1 MLPESIG
8 RIEKLRI
15 LRLGNTKIERLPSSI
30 TTLRNLESLDLHECR
45 KLVELPEGI
54 IKLEKLQVLKL
65 EGCRILRGV
74 PIGIGQLRR
83 LQKLDLFVVGK
94 GEKFAAISELA
105 NVGRNSEDL
114 SIIDIEHVIEP
125 YDAYKACLKQ
135 KANLQS

>member
-1 MLPESIG
+1 M
-8 RIEKLRI
+8 
-15 LRLGNTKIERLPSSI
+15 
-30 TTLRNLESLDLHECR
+30 
-45 KLVELPEGI
+45 
-54 IKLEKLQVLKL
+54 
-65 EGCRILRGV
+65 
-74 PIGIGQLRR
+74 PIGIGQLSR